1 MSTPRPSGP
10 SGPSGPRG
18 PRDGAD
24 VARAVAAF
32 IECTLDLAAEIPP
45 GRVSTYGR
53 IALEAR
59 VRCGRGSAR
68 GVGRVMATRGDEVP
82 WWRVVTASGAPAER
96 VGDRALALLREEG
109 TPLVDGRVDLTAAL
123 HTFDL
128 GVLVT
133 DEEAGLDRFDG
144 AHGPTKGPAED
155 STDERERTHA

>member
-1 MSTPRPSGP
+1 MSNPR
-10 SGPSGPRG
+10 PRG
-18 PRDGAD
+18 PA
-24 VARAVAAF
+24 VAEAVAAF

-68 GVGRVMATRGDEVP
+68 GVGRVMATRGDEIP

-109 TPLVDGRVDLTAAL
+109 TPLVGGRVDLTAAL

-128 GVLVT
+128 GTVVP
-133 DEEAGLDRFDG
+133 DDG
-144 AHGPTKGPAED
+144 AADDTAD
-155 STDERERTHA
+155 DDIDERERTHA